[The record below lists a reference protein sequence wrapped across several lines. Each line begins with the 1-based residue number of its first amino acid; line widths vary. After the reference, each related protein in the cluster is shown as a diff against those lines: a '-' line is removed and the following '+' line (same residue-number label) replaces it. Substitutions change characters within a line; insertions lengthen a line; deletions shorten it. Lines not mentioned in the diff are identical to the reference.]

1 MKNTQR
7 ENTVNEILEEIRTR
21 RNPSYTTKKVIN
33 LILTA
38 MINYDYEP
46 LFITS
51 LYKSHGGEY
60 SELLSVISN
69 KIHIQL
75 DEDGKKTLKF

>member
-1 MKNTQR
+1 M
-7 ENTVNEILEEIRTR
+7 
-21 RNPSYTTKKVIN
+21 
-33 LILTA
+33 ILTA
-38 MINYDYEP
+38 MIDYNFEP

-69 KIHIQL
+69 KIHVQL
-75 DEDGKKTLKF
+75 DGDGKKTLKF